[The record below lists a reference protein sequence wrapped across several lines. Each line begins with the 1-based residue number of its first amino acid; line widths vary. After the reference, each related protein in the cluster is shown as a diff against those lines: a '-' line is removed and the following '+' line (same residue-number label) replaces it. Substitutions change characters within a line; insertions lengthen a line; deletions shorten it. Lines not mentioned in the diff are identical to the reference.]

1 MEALTDFILSGSRIV
16 ADGDC
21 RHEIKTLAPWKKNY
35 DKLSTLKSRSI
46 TLPTNVCTVKA
57 IVFPVVVYRCESWKV
72 KNVDP

>member
-1 MEALTDFILSGSRIV
+1 MEALTGFILLGSRITV
-16 ADGDC
+16 DGDC

-35 DKLSTLKSRSI
+35 DKLSTLKIRNI
-46 TLPTNVCTVKA
+46 TLPTNVCIVKA